1 MPDIIKHLPQDLI
14 NQIAAGEVVERP
26 SSVLKELVENSIDAD
41 STQISI
47 KVDKGGTKLIS
58 VSDNGTGM
66 SGRDA
71 NIAFERHA
79 TSKLSSSDDLFN
91 IHTLGFRG
99 EALAS
104 IAAVAR
110 VSLKTRERNAL
121 TGTFMEIEGGSILKN
136 TECGCPPGTE
146 IEVRD
151 IFYNVPARKNFLKAV
166 STEHGHILS
175 TVIHQALSHINIHF
189 ILNGGNKGNKTLL
202 DLPVVNSI
210 EDRVLQIY
218 GSEMTERL
226 IPIVCHPELVSGS
239 QMRPGKEIPKQVRDD
254 SLMVRDDGGNGNDM
268 SLYGVVSNPILTFR
282 NKENQLFFVNKRA
295 VKNPSLSHAV
305 QEAYRDLIP
314 RESSPMV
321 ILFIDIAPDLVDVNV
336 HPAKREVRFRDNRYI
351 HDMVVD
357 AIRGALQ
364 TKGRVHENPVRH
376 PDCHPEFIS
385 GSQTMPGGD
394 PETILKLVQHKVR
407 DDRKNYREDAFLSEN
422 LIVSEYFNP
431 FSEKISYKTQD
442 MYTEPLVRILGQTG
456 ALFIVAEINGELS
469 IIDQHAAHERVIY
482 DRLKRG
488 YVAGG
493 SVAQAL
499 LIPETIEL
507 SLDKAHTLCEYTEYL
522 NAIGFDIGEIGDR
535 SFIVRSVPEVF
546 TGDDFRSLL
555 INMTDEIKERDFSS
569 SRGVKLAVI
578 DEVVKAL
585 LSRKA
590 CHSSVR
596 AKGLLAAGEMMSLVT
611 DLLQTDMPYTC
622 PHGRPIVR
630 KFTYDEL
637 ERMFG
642 RK

>member
-1 MPDIIKHLPQDLI
+1 MPDIIKRLPQDLI

-41 STQISI
+41 STQITI
-47 KVDKGGTKLIS
+47 RVDKGGTKLIS
-58 VSDNGTGM
+58 VSDNGIGM
-66 SGRDA
+66 SVSDA

-79 TSKLSSSDDLFN
+79 TSKLISSDDLFN

-104 IAAVAR
+104 IASVAK
-110 VSLKTRERNAL
+110 VSLRTRERNAQ

-151 IFYNVPARKNFLKAV
+151 IFYNVPARRSFLKTV

-189 ILNGGNKGNKTLL
+189 ILTGGGDRAKIII
-202 DLPVVNSI
+202 DLPSVDSI

-218 GSEMTERL
+218 GNEVIERL
-226 IPIVCHPELVSGS
+226 ISIPGETPISSSGLSIYGLVSK
-239 QMRPGKEIPKQVRDD
+239 PV
-254 SLMVRDDGGNGNDM
+254 
-268 SLYGVVSNPILTFR
+268 LTFR

-314 RESSPMV
+314 GDSCPMV

-336 HPAKREVRFRDNRYI
+336 HPTKREVRFRDSRYI
-351 HDMVVD
+351 HDMVVE

-364 TKGRVHENPVRH
+364 AKGKSEDVAPAFMAGTRWGMNPH
-376 PDCHPEFIS
+376 ATEWLDKGGFET
-385 GSQTMPGGD
+385 GSSNASLT
-394 PETILKLVQHKVR
+394 
-407 DDRKNYREDAFLSEN
+407 
-422 LIVSEYFNP
+422 VSEGFNP
-431 FSEKISYKTQD
+431 FIEKTHYQAQEL
-442 MYTEPLVRILGQTG
+442 YTEPLVRIFGQTG
-456 ALFIVAEINGELS
+456 ALFIIAEINGELS

-488 YVAGG
+488 YERGG
-493 SVAQAL
+493 SAAQTL

-507 SLDKAHTLCEYTEYL
+507 SIDKAHTLCEYKEFL
-522 NAIGFDIGEIGDR
+522 NALGFDIGEIGDR
-535 SFIVRSVPEVF
+535 SFIVRAVPEVF
-546 TGDDFRSLL
+546 TGDDYRSLL
-555 INMTDEIKERDFSS
+555 INMTDEIKERDFST
-569 SRGVKLAVI
+569 VKGMKLDVI

-590 CHSSVR
+590 CHTAVR
-596 AKGLLAAGEMMSLVT
+596 AKGLLTAGEMMSLVN
-611 DLLQTDMPYTC
+611 DLLRTDMPYTC
-622 PHGRPIVR
+622 PHGRPIVKR
-630 KFTYDEL
+630 FTHDEL

>member
-1 MPDIIKHLPQDLI
+1 MPDIIKHLSQDLI
-14 NQIAAGEVVERP
+14 NKIAAGEVVERP
-26 SSVLKELVENSIDAD
+26 ASILKELVENSIDAD

-47 KVDKGGTKLIS
+47 RVDKGGTKLIS
-58 VSDNGTGM
+58 VSDNGIGM

-79 TSKLSSSDDLFN
+79 TSKLISSDDLFN

-104 IAAVAR
+104 IAAVSR
-110 VSLKTRERNAL
+110 VSLKTRERNAF
-121 TGTFMEIEGGSILKN
+121 TGTFMEVEGGSILKN

-166 STEHGHILS
+166 STEHGQILS
-175 TVIHQALSHINIHF
+175 TVLHQALSHIAIHF
-189 ILNGGNKGNKTLL
+189 ILTGGEDRGKVIF
-202 DLPVVNSI
+202 DLPPVEDI
-210 EDRVLQIY
+210 ADRVLQIY
-218 GSEMTERL
+218 GSDISEGLT
-226 IPIVCHPELVSGS
+226 PIAF
-239 QMRPGKEIPKQVRDD
+239 EI
-254 SLMVRDDGGNGNDM
+254 SDGNI
-268 SLYGVVSNPILTFR
+268 YGLASNPAVTFR
-282 NKENQLFFVNKRA
+282 SRENQLFFVNKRA
-295 VKNPSLSHAV
+295 IKNPSLSHAV

-321 ILFIDIAPDLVDVNV
+321 VLFIDIAPDLVDVNV

-357 AIRGALQ
+357 AIRGAM
-364 TKGRVHENPVRH
+364 HEIPK
-376 PDCHPEFIS
+376 
-385 GSQTMPGGD
+385 Q
-394 PETILKLVQHKVR
+394 VR
-407 DDRKNYREDAFLSEN
+407 DDRNNDRMNYKETAYSMDTAFPSEN
-422 LIVSEYFNP
+422 KIVSEGLNP
-431 FSEKISYKTQD
+431 FTGKISYQTQD
-442 MYTEPLVRILGQTG
+442 MYTEPIVRILGQTS
-456 ALFIVAEINGELS
+456 ALFIIAEINGELS
-469 IIDQHAAHERVIY
+469 ILDQHAAHERIIY

-488 YVAGG
+488 YDSGRCV
-493 SVAQAL
+493 SQAL

-507 SLDKAHTLCEYTEYL
+507 SLDKAHTLCEYKEFL

-555 INMTDEIKERDFSS
+555 INMADEIKERDFSTN
-569 SRGVKLAVI
+569 RGIKLAVI

-590 CHSSVR
+590 CHTAVR
-596 AKGLLAAGEMMSLVT
+596 AKGLLTAGEMMSLVT
-611 DLLQTDMPYTC
+611 DLLLTDMPYTC

-630 KFTYDEL
+630 KFKYEEL
-637 ERMFG
+637 AGMFG

>member
-1 MPDIIKHLPQDLI
+1 MPDIIKRLPQDLI

-26 SSVLKELVENSIDAD
+26 ASVLKELVENSIDAN
-41 STQISI
+41 STQITI
-47 KVDKGGTKLIS
+47 RVDKGGTKLIS
-58 VSDNGTGM
+58 VSDNGIGM
-66 SGRDA
+66 SVSDA

-79 TSKLSSSDDLFN
+79 TSKLISSDDLFN

-104 IAAVAR
+104 IASVAK
-110 VSLKTRERNAL
+110 VSLRTRERNAL

-151 IFYNVPARKNFLKAV
+151 IFYNVPARRSFLKTV

-189 ILNGGNKGNKTLL
+189 ILTGGGDRAKIII
-202 DLPVVNSI
+202 DLPSVDSI

-218 GSEMTERL
+218 GNEVIERL
-226 IPIVCHPELVSGS
+226 ISIPGETPISSSGLSIYGLVSK
-239 QMRPGKEIPKQVRDD
+239 PV
-254 SLMVRDDGGNGNDM
+254 
-268 SLYGVVSNPILTFR
+268 LTFR

-314 RESSPMV
+314 GDSCPMV
-321 ILFIDIAPDLVDVNV
+321 VLFIDIAPDLVDVNV
-336 HPAKREVRFRDNRYI
+336 HPTKREVRFRDSRYI
-351 HDMVVD
+351 HDMVVE

-364 TKGRVHENPVRH
+364 AKGKSEDVAPAFMAGTRWGMNPH
-376 PDCHPEFIS
+376 ATEWLDKGGFET
-385 GSQTMPGGD
+385 GSSNASLT
-394 PETILKLVQHKVR
+394 
-407 DDRKNYREDAFLSEN
+407 
-422 LIVSEYFNP
+422 VSEGFNP
-431 FSEKISYKTQD
+431 FIEKTHYQAQEL
-442 MYTEPLVRILGQTG
+442 YTEPLVRIFGQTG
-456 ALFIVAEINGELS
+456 ALFIIAEINGELS
-469 IIDQHAAHERVIY
+469 IIDQHAAHERVVY

-488 YVAGG
+488 YERGG
-493 SVAQAL
+493 SAAQAL

-507 SLDKAHTLCEYTEYL
+507 SIDKAHTLCEYKEFL
-522 NAIGFDIGEIGDR
+522 NALGFDIGEIGDR
-535 SFIVRSVPEVF
+535 SFIVRAVPEVF
-546 TGDDFRSLL
+546 TGDDYRSLL
-555 INMTDEIKERDFSS
+555 INMTDEIKERDFST
-569 SRGVKLAVI
+569 VKGMKLDVI

-590 CHSSVR
+590 CHTAVR
-596 AKGLLAAGEMMSLVT
+596 AKGLLTAGEMMSLVN
-611 DLLQTDMPYTC
+611 DLLRTDMPYTC

-630 KFTYDEL
+630 RFTYDEL
-637 ERMFG
+637 AGMFG

>member
-1 MPDIIKHLPQDLI
+1 MPDIIKRLPQDLI

-26 SSVLKELVENSIDAD
+26 ASVLKELVENSIDAN
-41 STQISI
+41 STQITI
-47 KVDKGGTKLIS
+47 RVDNGGTKLIS
-58 VSDNGTGM
+58 VSDNGIGM
-66 SGRDA
+66 SVSDA

-79 TSKLSSSDDLFN
+79 TSKLISSDDLFN

-104 IAAVAR
+104 IASVAK
-110 VSLKTRERNAL
+110 VSLRTRERNAQ

-151 IFYNVPARKNFLKAV
+151 IFYNVPARRSFLKTV

-189 ILNGGNKGNKTLL
+189 ILTGGGDRAKIII
-202 DLPVVNSI
+202 DLPSVDSI

-218 GSEMTERL
+218 GNEVIERL
-226 IPIVCHPELVSGS
+226 ISIPGETPISSSGLSIYGLVSK
-239 QMRPGKEIPKQVRDD
+239 PV
-254 SLMVRDDGGNGNDM
+254 
-268 SLYGVVSNPILTFR
+268 LTFR

-314 RESSPMV
+314 GDSCPMV
-321 ILFIDIAPDLVDVNV
+321 VLFIDIAPDLVDVNV
-336 HPAKREVRFRDNRYI
+336 HPTKREVRFRDSRYI
-351 HDMVVD
+351 HDMVVE

-364 TKGRVHENPVRH
+364 AKGKSEDVAPAFMAGTRWGMNPH
-376 PDCHPEFIS
+376 ATEWLDKGGFET
-385 GSQTMPGGD
+385 GSSNASLT
-394 PETILKLVQHKVR
+394 
-407 DDRKNYREDAFLSEN
+407 
-422 LIVSEYFNP
+422 VSEGFNP
-431 FSEKISYKTQD
+431 FIEKTHYQAQEL
-442 MYTEPLVRILGQTG
+442 YTEPLVRIFGQTG
-456 ALFIVAEINGELS
+456 ALFIIAEINGELS
-469 IIDQHAAHERVIY
+469 IIDQHAAHERVVY

-488 YVAGG
+488 YERGG
-493 SVAQAL
+493 SAAQAL

-507 SLDKAHTLCEYTEYL
+507 SIDKAHTLCEYKEFL
-522 NAIGFDIGEIGDR
+522 NALGFDIGEIGDR
-535 SFIVRSVPEVF
+535 SFIVRAVPEVF
-546 TGDDFRSLL
+546 TGDDYRSLL
-555 INMTDEIKERDFSS
+555 INMTDEIKERDFST
-569 SRGVKLAVI
+569 VKGMKLDVI

-590 CHSSVR
+590 CHTAVR
-596 AKGLLAAGEMMSLVT
+596 AKGLLTAGEMMSLVN
-611 DLLQTDMPYTC
+611 DLLRTDMPYTC

-630 KFTYDEL
+630 RFTYDEL
-637 ERMFG
+637 AGMFG

>member
-1 MPDIIKHLPQDLI
+1 MPDIIKRLPQDLI

-26 SSVLKELVENSIDAD
+26 ASVLKELVENSIDAD
-41 STQISI
+41 STQITI
-47 KVDKGGTKLIS
+47 RVDKGGTKLIS
-58 VSDNGTGM
+58 VSDNGIGM
-66 SGRDA
+66 SVSDA

-79 TSKLSSSDDLFN
+79 TSKLISSDDLFN

-104 IAAVAR
+104 IASVAK
-110 VSLKTRERNAL
+110 VSLRTRERNAL
-121 TGTFMEIEGGSILKN
+121 TGTLMEIEGGSILKN

-151 IFYNVPARKNFLKAV
+151 IFYNVPARRSFLKTV

-189 ILNGGNKGNKTLL
+189 ILTGGDKGNKTLL
-202 DLPVVNSI
+202 NLPVVNCI
-210 EDRVLQIY
+210 EDRVLQVY
-218 GSEMTERL
+218 GSEVTERL
-226 IPIVCHPELVSGS
+226 ISIVCHPELVSGP
-239 QMRPGKEIPKQVRDD
+239 QMRQGQEIPKQVRDD
-254 SLMVRDDGGNGNDM
+254 SVDGYWDVNI
-268 SLYGVVSNPILTFR
+268 YGLVSKPVLTFR

-314 RESSPMV
+314 GDSCPMV
-321 ILFIDIAPDLVDVNV
+321 VLFIDIATDLVDVNV
-336 HPAKREVRFRDNRYI
+336 HPTKREIRFRDSRYI

-364 TKGRVHENPVRH
+364 AKGQEIPK
-376 PDCHPEFIS
+376 
-385 GSQTMPGGD
+385 Q
-394 PETILKLVQHKVR
+394 VR
-407 DDRKNYREDAFLSEN
+407 DDRRDARNAVFSSEN
-422 LIVSEYFNP
+422 VIVSEGFNP
-431 FSEKISYKTQD
+431 FIEKTHYQAQEL
-442 MYTEPLVRILGQTG
+442 YTEPLVRIFGQTG
-456 ALFIVAEINGELS
+456 ALFIIAEINGELS

-488 YVAGG
+488 YERGG
-493 SVAQAL
+493 SAAQAL

-507 SLDKAHTLCEYTEYL
+507 SIDKAYTLCEYKEFL
-522 NAIGFDIGEIGDR
+522 NALGFDIGEIGDR
-535 SFIVRSVPEVF
+535 SFIVRAVPEVF
-546 TGDDFRSLL
+546 TGDDYRSLL
-555 INMTDEIKERDFSS
+555 INMTDEIKERDFST
-569 SRGVKLAVI
+569 VKGMKLDVI

-590 CHSSVR
+590 CHTAVR
-596 AKGLLAAGEMMSLVT
+596 AKGLLTAGEMMSLVN
-611 DLLQTDMPYTC
+611 DLLRTDMPYTC

-630 KFTYDEL
+630 RFTYDEL
-637 ERMFG
+637 AGMFG

>member
-1 MPDIIKHLPQDLI
+1 MPDIIKRLPQDLI

-26 SSVLKELVENSIDAD
+26 ASVLKELVENSIDAD
-41 STQISI
+41 STQITI
-47 KVDKGGTKLIS
+47 RIDKGGTKLIS
-58 VSDNGTGM
+58 VSDNGIGM
-66 SGRDA
+66 SVSDA

-79 TSKLSSSDDLFN
+79 TSKLISSDDLFN

-104 IAAVAR
+104 IASVAK
-110 VSLKTRERNAL
+110 VSIRTRERNSSI
-121 TGTFMEIEGGSILKN
+121 GTFMEIEGGSILKN

-146 IEVRD
+146 IEVRE
-151 IFYNVPARKNFLKAV
+151 IFYNVPARRNFLKTV

-189 ILNGGNKGNKTLL
+189 ILTGGEDRVKVII
-202 DLPVVNSI
+202 DLPSVNSI
-210 EDRVLQIY
+210 EDRVLQVY
-218 GSEMTERL
+218 GSEVTERL
-226 IPIVCHPELVSGS
+226 IPIPGEAPLSSSGLS
-239 QMRPGKEIPKQVRDD
+239 I
-254 SLMVRDDGGNGNDM
+254 
-268 SLYGVVSNPILTFR
+268 YGLVSNPVLTFR

-314 RESSPMV
+314 GDGCPMV

-336 HPAKREVRFRDNRYI
+336 HPTKREVRFRDSRYI

-357 AIRGALQ
+357 AIRGVLQ
-364 TKGRVHENPVRH
+364 AKGQEIPNQVL
-376 PDCHPEFIS
+376 DDM
-385 GSQTMPGGD
+385 G
-394 PETILKLVQHKVR
+394 
-407 DDRKNYREDAFLSEN
+407 DDRNAVFSSGN
-422 LIVSEYFNP
+422 LIVSEGFNP
-431 FSEKISYKTQD
+431 FIEKTHYQAQD
-442 MYTEPLVRILGQTG
+442 LYSEPLVRIFGQTG
-456 ALFIVAEINGELS
+456 ALFIIAEINGELS

-488 YVAGG
+488 YERGG
-493 SVAQAL
+493 SAAQAL

-507 SLDKAHTLCEYTEYL
+507 SIDKAHTLCEYQEFL

-535 SFIVRSVPEVF
+535 TFIVRAVPEVF
-546 TGDDFRSLL
+546 TGDDYRSLL
-555 INMTDEIKERDFSS
+555 INMTDEIKERDFSN
-569 SRGVKLAVI
+569 VKGMKLDVI

-590 CHSSVR
+590 CHTAVR
-596 AKGLLAAGEMMSLVT
+596 AKRLLSAVEMMSLVN
-611 DLLQTDMPYTC
+611 DLLRTDMPYTC

-630 KFTYDEL
+630 RFTYDEL
-637 ERMFG
+637 AGMFG

>member
-1 MPDIIKHLPQDLI
+1 MPDIIKRLPQDLI

-26 SSVLKELVENSIDAD
+26 ASVLKELVENSIDAD
-41 STQISI
+41 STQITI
-47 KVDKGGTKLIS
+47 RVDKGGTKLIS
-58 VSDNGTGM
+58 VSDNGIGM
-66 SGRDA
+66 SVSDA

-79 TSKLSSSDDLFN
+79 TSKLISSDDLFN

-104 IAAVAR
+104 IASVAK
-110 VSLKTRERNAL
+110 VSLRTRERNAL

-151 IFYNVPARKNFLKAV
+151 IFYNVPARRSFLKTV

-189 ILNGGNKGNKTLL
+189 ILTGGGDRAKIII
-202 DLPVVNSI
+202 DLPSVDSI

-218 GSEMTERL
+218 GNEVIERL
-226 IPIVCHPELVSGS
+226 ISIPGETPISSSGLSIYGLVSK
-239 QMRPGKEIPKQVRDD
+239 PV
-254 SLMVRDDGGNGNDM
+254 
-268 SLYGVVSNPILTFR
+268 LTFR

-314 RESSPMV
+314 GDSCPMV

-336 HPAKREVRFRDNRYI
+336 HPTKREVRFRDSRYI
-351 HDMVVD
+351 HDMVVE

-364 TKGRVHENPVRH
+364 AKGKSEDVAPAFMAGTRWGMNPH
-376 PDCHPEFIS
+376 ATEWLDKGGFET
-385 GSQTMPGGD
+385 GSSNASLT
-394 PETILKLVQHKVR
+394 
-407 DDRKNYREDAFLSEN
+407 
-422 LIVSEYFNP
+422 VSEGFNP
-431 FSEKISYKTQD
+431 FIEKTHYQAQEL
-442 MYTEPLVRILGQTG
+442 YTEPLVRIFGQTG
-456 ALFIVAEINGELS
+456 ALFIIAEINGELS
-469 IIDQHAAHERVIY
+469 IIDQHAAHERVVY

-488 YVAGG
+488 YERGG
-493 SVAQAL
+493 SAAQAL

-507 SLDKAHTLCEYTEYL
+507 SIDKAHTLCEYKEFL
-522 NAIGFDIGEIGDR
+522 NALGFDIGEIGDR
-535 SFIVRSVPEVF
+535 SFIVRAVPEVF
-546 TGDDFRSLL
+546 TGDDYRSLL
-555 INMTDEIKERDFSS
+555 INMTDEIKERDFST
-569 SRGVKLAVI
+569 VKGMKLDVI

-590 CHSSVR
+590 CHTAVR
-596 AKGLLAAGEMMSLVT
+596 AKGLLTAGEMMSLVN
-611 DLLQTDMPYTC
+611 DLLRTDMPYTC

-630 KFTYDEL
+630 RFTYDEL
-637 ERMFG
+637 AGMFG

>member
-1 MPDIIKHLPQDLI
+1 MPDIIKRLPQDLI

-26 SSVLKELVENSIDAD
+26 ASVLKELVENSIDAN
-41 STQISI
+41 STQITI
-47 KVDKGGTKLIS
+47 RVDNGGTKLIS
-58 VSDNGTGM
+58 VSDNGIGM
-66 SGRDA
+66 SVSDA

-79 TSKLSSSDDLFN
+79 TSKLISSDDLFN

-104 IAAVAR
+104 IASVAK
-110 VSLKTRERNAL
+110 VSLRTRERNAQ

-151 IFYNVPARKNFLKAV
+151 IFYNVPARRSFLKTV

-189 ILNGGNKGNKTLL
+189 ILTGGGDRAKIII
-202 DLPVVNSI
+202 DLPSVDSI

-218 GSEMTERL
+218 GNEVIERL
-226 IPIVCHPELVSGS
+226 ISIPGETPISSSGLSIYGLVSK
-239 QMRPGKEIPKQVRDD
+239 PV
-254 SLMVRDDGGNGNDM
+254 
-268 SLYGVVSNPILTFR
+268 LTFR

-314 RESSPMV
+314 GDSCPMV
-321 ILFIDIAPDLVDVNV
+321 VLFIDIAPDLVDVNV
-336 HPAKREVRFRDNRYI
+336 HPTKREVRFRDSRYI

-364 TKGRVHENPVRH
+364 AKGKSEDVAPAFMAGTRWGMNPH
-376 PDCHPEFIS
+376 ATEWLDKGGFET
-385 GSQTMPGGD
+385 GSSNASLT
-394 PETILKLVQHKVR
+394 
-407 DDRKNYREDAFLSEN
+407 
-422 LIVSEYFNP
+422 VSEGFNP
-431 FSEKISYKTQD
+431 FIEKTHYQAQEL
-442 MYTEPLVRILGQTG
+442 YTEPLVRIFGQTG
-456 ALFIVAEINGELS
+456 ALFIIAEINGELS

-488 YVAGG
+488 YERGG
-493 SVAQAL
+493 SAAQTL

-507 SLDKAHTLCEYTEYL
+507 SIDKAHTLCEYKEFL
-522 NAIGFDIGEIGDR
+522 NALGFDIGEIGDR
-535 SFIVRSVPEVF
+535 SFIVRAVPEVF
-546 TGDDFRSLL
+546 TGDDYRSLL
-555 INMTDEIKERDFSS
+555 INMTDEIKERDFST
-569 SRGVKLAVI
+569 VKGMKLDVI

-590 CHSSVR
+590 CHTAVR
-596 AKGLLAAGEMMSLVT
+596 AKGLLTAGEMMSLVN
-611 DLLQTDMPYTC
+611 DLLRTDMPYTC

-630 KFTYDEL
+630 RFTYDEL
-637 ERMFG
+637 AGMFG